1 MKMTSTERQQ
11 QQQAGRPAGR
21 QPGFCQH
28 ARRQPGRI
36 SKCSRNPDGAFK
48 SKDEERL
55 RDDFALL
62 LTVGRL
68 WRARKSD
75 EHNICQ
81 LLPNRSRYVYQSAK
95 IHVTGCYPA
104 LRARRVKSLLY
115 LSLITAVSAE
125 FSFPPTHTR
134 SVSPELWCE
143 AEEQIMGNTC
153 MQVSAAVKS
162 GGPATSGAAST
173 SGTASTNKLKS
184 LELQQQ
190 REREAGQQQL
200 REIVE
205 CADRDGLAL
214 DWVAL
219 IKKAEELHQRDR
231 HLERKRQ
238 RMVSK
243 SRSEDRGHRKRLRKS
258 GGGGAGSDGTGM
270 GECNTIGGRWQ
281 QSLERRRRRR
291 AEAVGSFSVNLTLY
305 RNETELPLLHNE
317 FSYDDKLSG
326 IGILDDP
333 AATNVSSNGSQA
345 DTAPGLSSVDEETD
359 CSLGL
364 SDGFKI
370 GTNVGEELE
379 TIQE

>member
-1 MKMTSTERQQ
+1 
-11 QQQAGRPAGR
+11 
-21 QPGFCQH
+21 
-28 ARRQPGRI
+28 
-36 SKCSRNPDGAFK
+36 
-48 SKDEERL
+48 
-55 RDDFALL
+55 
-62 LTVGRL
+62 
-68 WRARKSD
+68 
-75 EHNICQ
+75 
-81 LLPNRSRYVYQSAK
+81 
-95 IHVTGCYPA
+95 
-104 LRARRVKSLLY
+104 
-115 LSLITAVSAE
+115 
-125 FSFPPTHTR
+125 
-134 SVSPELWCE
+134 
-143 AEEQIMGNTC
+143 MGNTC
-153 MQVSAAVKS
+153 MSSAAAKS
-162 GGPATSGAAST
+162 GGATTTRGAGADPT
-173 SGTASTNKLKS
+173 SGTASTKLKS

-190 REREAGQQQL
+190 REREAGQRQL

-243 SRSEDRGHRKRLRKS
+243 RRSEDRRHRKRLRDW
-258 GGGGAGSDGTGM
+258 AGSDGTGM
-270 GECNTIGGRWQ
+270 GECTTFGGRWQ

-333 AATNVSSNGSQA
+333 AATNISSNGSQA

-370 GTNVGEELE
+370 GTTVGEELE